1 MQTQDKSAAGN
12 VGTQDRPAY
21 THGWV
26 HDNVTQTIRCPA
38 HVVLLTLEESL
49 KKAHLVHCHLL
60 NGDDEPIIYP
70 ESNNPDQGWDYRIEK
85 LSNADI
91 SDFSVY
97 RKVYRIKPPISSIS
111 IISKPVIFL
120 SFIAEN
126 SKKSENSPKIP
137 KPMNQNPQHQ
147 QQQQQHRKIQNFAE
161 NSETSPK
168 IP

>member
-38 HVVLLTLEESL
+38 HVVLLTPEESL

-97 RKVYRIKPPISSIS
+97 RRVYRIESPIWVILRCWENSSI
-111 IISKPVIFL
+111 L
-120 SFIAEN
+120 CQQN
-126 SKKSENSPKIP
+126 SD
-137 KPMNQNPQHQ
+137 
-147 QQQQQHRKIQNFAE
+147 AL
-161 NSETSPK
+161 
-168 IP
+168 